1 MGNGMSNFTDF
12 ISGGGDAAPIPTT
25 QFVIGQSKTFTA
37 PLTGRIKVIITGGGG
52 QGAFLANKN
61 ASIDQ
66 NQGDA
71 TGGGGGGYSE
81 KTFNVTA
88 GETFTITIGAGGA
101 STLAPNNINSSRVG
115 NNGGNT
121 SFVTAS
127 AAVSVNM
134 VANGGGGGQFSA
146 STSSAV
152 STAGGAGGTASG
164 GDFNYTGGTGGTIS
178 RVAGCPNNAVTTGG
192 GAVALYGTAFN
203 GGSVTMTGAV
213 GGQDKIIAT
222 GGAGVGGNGG
232 DVLGVTSTGAYA
244 YLSLGGSSAKDA
256 PAAEPIA
263 PTSTKMITGTS
274 GGPNTSPTIS
284 TIDAQGN
291 GGYAYHT
298 HNTGVYSGNGGFGGG
313 SGASSG
319 YNPSGNTGHYYQSA
333 TGGGFGGGGALT
345 WISGVDTTSTGQ
357 VGTGNGGV
365 GGGGSGAF
373 SGPFHT
379 ATSAT
384 ARVWG
389 PGGDGVCI
397 IMFV

>member
-1 MGNGMSNFTDF
+1 MAVILGKP
-12 ISGGGDAAPIPTT
+12 AAPIPTT

-61 ASIDQ
+61 STITS
-66 NQGDA
+66 NTGDA
-71 TGGGGGGYSE
+71 TGGGAGGYSE

-88 GETFTITIGAGGA
+88 GDTFTVTIGAGGA
-101 STLAPNNINSSRVG
+101 TTLAMNDINSSRVG

-121 SFVTAS
+121 TFVTAS
-127 AAVSVNM
+127 AAESVNM
-134 VANGGGGGQFSA
+134 AANGGGGGQFSA

-178 RVAGCPNNAVTTGG
+178 RVAGCQYNATTTGG
-192 GAVALYGTAFN
+192 GAVALYGTAYN

-213 GGQDKIIAT
+213 GGADKIIAT

-232 DVLGVTSTGAYA
+232 DVLGVTSTGDRTYR
-244 YLSLGGSSAKDA
+244 STGGSSSRDGFSEYVATNV
-256 PAAEPIA
+256 
-263 PTSTKMITGTS
+263 TSDTNETP
-274 GGPNTSPTIS
+274 GGPTTSPTIS
-284 TIDAQGN
+284 IIDAQGT
-291 GGYAYHT
+291 GGYSRSTDNASP
-298 HNTGVYSGNGGFGGG
+298 YSGSGGYGGGGG
-313 SGASSG
+313 SAAGNNNAGSAYLYYYSG
-319 YNPSGNTGHYYQSA
+319 Y
-333 TGGGFGGGGALT
+333 GGGFGGGGSLT
-345 WISGVDTTSTGQ
+345 WVSGVDSTSTGRIGAG
-357 VGTGNGGV
+357 VGGN

-379 ATSAT
+379 ATSAGNR
-384 ARVWG
+384 AWAA
-389 PGGDGVCI
+389 GGNGMCI